1 MLFLRTAVG
10 NLDYPTTGIPN
21 WKVPELN
28 GVELDYVLNNL
39 LYHPQNTRYAMMPR
53 SEYEEN
59 MRVPILM
66 GLLMRNT
73 IVENSKRL
81 PKPLEIQQEMKL
93 LASVDA
99 CNAAFAGIRKF
110 NSTPTPFPLIQM
122 ERTFLFLYIYTV
134 PFIFAHDKSSTFA
147 HCFAIFL
154 LTYGLLGLEV
164 IAIQLDDPFGDDAID
179 FKYAK

>member
-10 NLDYPTTGIPN
+10 TLDYPTTGIPN
-21 WKVPELN
+21 WKLPELN
-28 GVELDYVLNNL
+28 GVELDYALDNL
-39 LYHPQNTRYAMMPR
+39 LYHPQNARFAMLPR

-66 GLLMRNT
+66 CSLMRQT
-73 IVENSKRL
+73 IVEHIKRL
-81 PKPLEIQQEMKL
+81 SKPLEIQYEMKL
-93 LASVDA
+93 LTSVDA
-99 CNAAFAGIRKF
+99 CTAAFNGIRKF

-122 ERTFLFLYIYTV
+122 ERTFLFLYLYTV
-134 PFIFAHDKSSTFA
+134 PFIFAQDKSSTLA

-154 LTYGLLGLEV
+154 LTYGLMGLEV

-179 FKYAK
+179 IK